1 MSTDLLIAFALLGIA
16 LVHALVIG
24 SWHSAISEQ
33 RNRDAEIKDDGP
45 MVSVIVPARDEERG
59 IAQVLQDLH
68 AQSFP
73 KERYEVIVVD
83 DASSDRTASIVRGMC
98 PQWPGLRVLSNA
110 GAGKKAAITTGA
122 NAAVHELIVL
132 TDADTRCGPERL
144 KAIAMAMR
152 EQQADLL
159 ILPVRTVGH
168 GLLGWLQSTEQAA
181 LLGMSMGSALNGAPV
196 LAYGANLA
204 FTAAAFR
211 EVGGFANDRF
221 ASGDDLFLL
230 RRMRAQGKRIGV
242 HFSSDSLVTT
252 EAVTSWIA
260 FFAQRLRW
268 AGKMRGA
275 IGVFSLLGVI
285 GLALPWM
292 LLAESVNFSF
302 VDSMGQRAFHHL
314 LFLATAW
321 MLWAVPP
328 LNLVAEVQ
336 RAFGMRVRFMVN
348 VFALLAFSAYAPVI
362 AVLSLVLRTSW
373 KGRRM

>member
-16 LVHALVIG
+16 LVHALMVG
-24 SWHSAISEQ
+24 SWRSAIAEQ
-33 RNRDAEIKDDGP
+33 KNRDAELMDDAP
-45 MVSVIVPARDEERG
+45 MLTVIVPARNEERG
-59 IAQVLQDLH
+59 IAHVLQDLH

-83 DASSDRTASIVRGMC
+83 DASSDRTAIIARGMC
-98 PQWPGLRVLSNA
+98 PQWPSLRVLSNA

-122 NAAVHELIVL
+122 KAASHDLIVL

-181 LLGMSMGSALNGAPV
+181 LLGMSMGSALNRAPV

-204 FTAAAFR
+204 FTAAAFS
-211 EVGGFANDRF
+211 EVGGFTNDRF

-230 RRMRAQGKRIGV
+230 RRMQARGKRIGV
-242 HFSSDSLVTT
+242 HFSSEALVTT
-252 EAVTSWIA
+252 EAVASWSA
-260 FFAQRLRW
+260 FFTQRLRW

-275 IGVFSLLGVI
+275 IGIFSLLGVI

-292 LLAESVNFSF
+292 LLAASVNFSF
-302 VDSMGQRAFHHL
+302 VDSMGQHAFQHL
-314 LFLATAW
+314 LFLTAAW
-321 MLWAVPP
+321 MLWAVP
-328 LNLVAEVQ
+328 LLTVLAEVQ
-336 RAFGMRVRFMVN
+336 RMLGAHGRTIVN
-348 VFALLAFSAYAPVI
+348 LLALLAFSAYAPVI
-362 AVLSLVLRTSW
+362 AVLALVVRTRW